1 MRKLPVLRASSTTRW
16 LNCTWFAGQEWPEGE
31 SSPAAERGTRV
42 HNTIARTL
50 GATPDGA
57 TAQDDEE
64 MALAAAGVAYAHA
77 IIEEAGDGWTKLVER
92 TMVYQSPADVDAI
105 QGTCDFALVSPGLDY
120 AVLVDWKTGQRHG
133 VYEDQMLTYAWLLR
147 TLYPTLRKVD
157 LRVVY
162 LQTGE
167 EDRKMLH
174 AEDLEQHSIRMMGAL
189 SDRSEETLTATVG
202 PWCQWCPAT
211 LQCPKNEA
219 LAIAVQ
225 RGLDV
230 PNIDKLITRIDNE
243 DEAAAAHALLAYASE
258 LLAKIEL
265 QMKAFARSN
274 GGRFRTR
281 DGGEYYRVESSRV
294 TISNDDRALALI
306 EQAGA
311 GDAIKASVSWQ
322 DVKKKL
328 AKNAVALEILEGNL
342 RDAGL
347 MKETRYDSWKTK

>member
-1 MRKLPVLRASSTTRW
+1 MRSLPVLRASSTTRW
-16 LNCTWFAGQEWPEGE
+16 LNCTWFSGQEWPEGE

-50 GATPDGA
+50 GASPEGA
-57 TAQDDEE
+57 FAQDDDEI
-64 MALAAAGVAYAHA
+64 ALATVGVTYAHA
-77 IIEEAGDGWTKLVER
+77 IIEEAGEGWHQLVER
-92 TMVYQSPADVDAI
+92 TMVFQSPAGVDAI
-105 QGTCDFALVSPGLDY
+105 QGTCDFALVSPSLDY

-157 LRVVY
+157 VRVVY

-174 AEDLEQHSIRMMGAL
+174 AEDLEQHSLRMMGAL
-189 SDRSEETLTATVG
+189 SDRSEEPLKAVVG

-219 LAIAVQ
+219 LAVAVQ

-230 PNIDKLITRIDNE
+230 PNIDKLITKIENE
-243 DEAAAAHALLAYASE
+243 DEAATAHALLAYASE

-281 DGGEYYRVESSRV
+281 DGGEYYRVEATRV
-294 TISNDDRALALI
+294 TLANDGCALALI

-311 GDAIKASVSWQ
+311 GEAIKPSVAWP

-328 AKNAVALEILEGNL
+328 AKQATALEILEGNL
-342 RDAGL
+342 RDL
-347 MKETRYDSWKTK
+347 NLLKETRYDTWKTK

>member
-1 MRKLPVLRASSTTRW
+1 MRKLPVLRASATTRW
-16 LNCTWFAGQEWPEGE
+16 LNCTWFAGHEWEEGE

-42 HNTIARTL
+42 HNTIARAL
-50 GATPDGA
+50 GAPGDGDTVRDEDEIVLA
-57 TAQDDEE
+57 TV
-64 MALAAAGVAYAHA
+64 GVTYANGLLD
-77 IIEEAGDGWTKLVER
+77 EAGDGWTKLVER

-157 LRVVY
+157 VRVVY

-174 AEDLEQHSIRMMGAL
+174 VEDLEQHSIRMMAAL
-189 SDRSEETLTATVG
+189 SDRSEETLAATVG
-202 PWCQWCPAT
+202 PWCQWCPAAIS
-211 LQCPKNEA
+211 CPKNEGIA
-219 LAIAVQ
+219 LAVK

-230 PNIDKLITRIDNE
+230 PNLEKMLTSIDDE
-243 DEAAAAHALLAYASE
+243 HEAASAHALIAYAGE
-258 LLAKIEL
+258 MLAKIEL
-265 QMKAFARSN
+265 RMREFARRN

-281 DGGEYYRVESSRV
+281 DGGEYYRVEASRV

-311 GDAIKASVSWQ
+311 GSCIKASVAWS

>member
-16 LNCTWFAGQEWPEGE
+16 LNCTWFAGHEWPEGE

-57 TAQDDEE
+57 TAQDDDE

-77 IIEEAGDGWTKLVER
+77 IIEEAGEGWTKLVER

-133 VYEDQMLTYAWLLR
+133 VYEDQMRTYAWLLR

-157 LRVVY
+157 VRVVY

-243 DEAAAAHALLAYASE
+243 DEAAAAHALLAYAGE

-265 QMKAFARSN
+265 QMKTFARSN
-274 GGRFRTR
+274 GGHFRTR

-311 GDAIKASVSWQ
+311 GECIKASVAWS

>member
-1 MRKLPVLRASSTTRW
+1 MRSLPVLRASSTTRW
-16 LNCTWFAGQEWPEGE
+16 LNCTWFSGQEWPEGE

-50 GATPDGA
+50 GASPEGA
-57 TAQDDEE
+57 FAQDDDEI
-64 MALAAAGVAYAHA
+64 ALATVGVTYAHA
-77 IIEEAGDGWTKLVER
+77 IIEEAGEGWHQLVER
-92 TMVYQSPADVDAI
+92 TMVYQSPAGVDAI

-157 LRVVY
+157 VRVVY

-174 AEDLEQHSIRMMGAL
+174 AEDLEQHSLRMMGAL
-189 SDRSEETLTATVG
+189 SDRSEEPLKAVVG

-219 LAIAVQ
+219 LAVAVQ

-230 PNIDKLITRIDNE
+230 PNIDKLITKIENE
-243 DEAAAAHALLAYASE
+243 DEAATAHALLAYASE

-265 QMKAFARSN
+265 QMKAFARAN

-281 DGGEYYRVESSRV
+281 DGGEYYRVEATRV
-294 TISNDDRALALI
+294 TLSNDDRALALI

-311 GDAIKASVSWQ
+311 GEAIKPSVAWP

-328 AKNAVALEILEGNL
+328 AKQATALEILEGNL
-342 RDAGL
+342 RDL
-347 MKETRYDSWKTK
+347 NLLKETRYDTWKTK